1 VCHTTDAWQM
11 HSVLL
16 PQIQSSIG
24 NGLSHLRETST
35 KEISLSALRRNNTF
49 VVLSSA
55 LPVVRVYH
63 GNC

>member
-1 VCHTTDAWQM
+1 M